1 IAKYKVTL
9 QSDPD
14 FWVARHYL
22 ALAYVQ
28 KGMHEDAIR
37 ELRSLIK
44 APVSGPVPAE
54 AIASDTEASASLG
67 FAYAMAGKKAE
78 AQDILKKL
86 QALSQKRYVS
96 GLYFAIVYA
105 GLKDN
110 DHAIDYLNQAYEAR
124 HPGLV
129 LIRIEPIFDSLRS
142 DERFK
147 QLVKRF
153 EPIP

>member
-1 IAKYKVTL
+1 L
-9 QSDPD
+9 QSDPG

-28 KGMHEDAIR
+28 KGMHDEAIN
-37 ELRSLIK
+37 ELRSVVK
-44 APVSGPVPAE
+44 APASGPVPAE
-54 AIASDTEASASLG
+54 AVATDTEASASLG
-67 FAYAMAGKKAE
+67 FAYAMAGKNAE
-78 AQDILKKL
+78 ARDILNKL
-86 QALSQKRYVS
+86 QTLSERRYVTA
-96 GLYFAIVYA
+96 LYFAIVYA

-110 DHAIDYLNQAYEAR
+110 DHAIQYLNKAYNDR

-129 LIRIEPIFDSLRS
+129 LIRIDPMFDSLRS
-142 DERFK
+142 DDRFA

>member
-1 IAKYKVTL
+1 L
-9 QSDPD
+9 QSDPE

-28 KGMHEDAIR
+28 KGMNDEAIA
-37 ELRSLIK
+37 ELRKLIK
-44 APVSGPVPAE
+44 APASGPVPDQVVEAE
-54 AIASDTEASASLG
+54 SEASASLG
-67 FAYAMAGKKAE
+67 FAYGMAGKQTE
-78 AQDILKKL
+78 ARAIISQLE
-86 QALSQKRYVS
+86 ALSKKRYVS
-96 GLYFAIVYA
+96 PLYFAIVYA

-110 DHAIDYLNQAYEAR
+110 DKATEYLNKAFEAR

-129 LIRIEPIFDSLRS
+129 LIRIEPMFDGLRA

-147 QLVKRF
+147 ALIKRF